1 MGLTRWAC
9 FGCGQPMQLDHENG
23 ANVVLDLCPSCQE
36 KAQGVK
42 HQPKRR
48 RDADPNDDGA

>member
-1 MGLTRWAC
+1 MGLTKWAC
-9 FGCGQPMQLDHENG
+9 FGCGQPMQLDHDNG
-23 ANVVLDLCPSCQE
+23 ATVVLDLCASCQE

-42 HQPKRR
+42 HAKRR